1 MVPGRS
7 EMSKIP
13 RLSVRHLTKR
23 FAALAANDD
32 VSLDVMPGEL
42 HCLLGEN
49 GAGKSTLSSCLYGLY
64 QPDAGEIRV
73 DGKTV
78 QLGSPGEAI
87 RAGIGMVHQHFVLV
101 PNFTVLENVAVG
113 TGSGWRLGRAEALSR
128 IETICSTYGIS
139 LNPHRHV
146 GDLSVGEQQ
155 WVEIVKALYTGA
167 RLLIL
172 DEPTAVLTPEE
183 SRRLF
188 AIVRRLTSEDL
199 SVVLI
204 SHKMS
209 EVMQS
214 DRVSVLRKG
223 RLVGTVITSNV
234 SRDQLTT
241 MMVGRSVAA
250 PARAADAKAT
260 GETVLSVRGLTH
272 LRDGRPVLDNASLDI
287 AAGEIVGIA
296 GVSGNGQDELF
307 ECLAG
312 LAAPDG
318 GTVLLDGETLQA
330 YSPATIAAKG
340 IGYVPSDRFRD
351 GLVADLDIG
360 ENLVLGQQWQTR
372 WRNGPFIDTAAL
384 DANARMVIAAYSIAA
399 TGPSSPSR
407 KLSGGN
413 AQKVILARE
422 FAKAKR
428 LLLCNQPT
436 RGLDVGAIEF
446 VYRQLLHKRDE
457 GCAILLASEELED
470 LFALSRRICVMFRG
484 RILAVLD
491 TEKTTYDEIGS
502 LMAGHG
508 SEAAA

>member
-1 MVPGRS
+1 
-7 EMSKIP
+7 MSQIP

-23 FAALAANDD
+23 FATLLANDD

-78 QLGSPGEAI
+78 HLRSPGEAI

-101 PNFTVLENVAVG
+101 PGFTVLENVAVG
-113 TGSGWRLGRAEALSR
+113 TGSGWRLGRADALSR
-128 IETICSTYGIS
+128 IEAICSTYGIS
-139 LNPHRHV
+139 LDPHRPV
-146 GDLSVGEQQ
+146 ADLSVGEQQ
-155 WVEIVKALYTGA
+155 WLEIVKALYTGA

-188 AIVRRLTSEDL
+188 ATVRRLTTESL

-204 SHKMS
+204 SHKMA

-214 DRVSVLRKG
+214 DQVSVLRKG
-223 RLVGTVITSNV
+223 RLVGTVSTSDV

-241 MMVGRSVAA
+241 MMVGRPVAS
-250 PARAADAKAT
+250 PARARDAKAP
-260 GETVLSVRGLTH
+260 GETVLSVRGLTY
-272 LRDGRPVLDNASLDI
+272 LREQRAVLDNASFDI
-287 AAGEIVGIA
+287 AGGEIFGIA

-312 LAAPDG
+312 LISPDG
-318 GTVLLDGETLQA
+318 GTISLDGEALQA
-330 YSPATIAAKG
+330 NSPATVAAKG
-340 IGYVPSDRFRD
+340 VGYVPSDRFRD

-360 ENLVLGQQWQTR
+360 ENLVLGQQWQAR
-372 WRNGPFIDTAAL
+372 WRKGPFIDAAAL
-384 DANARMVIAAYSIAA
+384 EANARAAIDAYSIAA
-399 TGPSSPSR
+399 TGPSALSR

-422 FAKAKR
+422 FAKANR

-446 VYRQLLHKRDE
+446 VHRELRRKRDE

-491 TEKTTYDEIGS
+491 TDKTTYDEIGS
-502 LMAGHG
+502 LMAGHE

>member
-1 MVPGRS
+1 
-7 EMSKIP
+7 MSQIP

-23 FAALAANDD
+23 FATLLANDD

-78 QLGSPGEAI
+78 HLRSPGEAI

-101 PNFTVLENVAVG
+101 PGFTVLENVAVG
-113 TGSGWRLGRAEALSR
+113 TGSGWRLGRADALSR
-128 IETICSTYGIS
+128 IEAICSTYGIS
-139 LNPHRHV
+139 LDPHRPV
-146 GDLSVGEQQ
+146 ADLSVGEQQ

-188 AIVRRLTSEDL
+188 ATVRRLTTESL

-204 SHKMS
+204 SHKMA

-214 DRVSVLRKG
+214 DQVSVLRKG
-223 RLVGTVITSNV
+223 RLVGTVSTSDV

-241 MMVGRSVAA
+241 MMVGRPVAA
-250 PARAADAKAT
+250 PARARDAKAP
-260 GETVLSVRGLTH
+260 GETVLSVRGLTY
-272 LRDGRPVLDNASLDI
+272 LREQRAVLDNASFDI
-287 AAGEIVGIA
+287 AGGEIFGIA

-312 LAAPDG
+312 LISPDR
-318 GTVLLDGETLQA
+318 GTISLDGEALQA
-330 YSPATIAAKG
+330 NSPATVAAKG
-340 IGYVPSDRFRD
+340 VGYVPSDRFRD

-360 ENLVLGQQWQTR
+360 ENLVLGQQWQAR
-372 WRNGPFIDTAAL
+372 WRNGPFIDATAL
-384 DANARMVIAAYSIAA
+384 DANARAAIGAYSIAA
-399 TGPSSPSR
+399 TGPSAPSR

-422 FAKAKR
+422 FAKANR

-446 VYRQLLHKRDE
+446 VHRELQRKRDE
-457 GCAILLASEELED
+457 ACAILLASEELDD

-502 LMAGHG
+502 LMAGHE

>member
-1 MVPGRS
+1 
-7 EMSKIP
+7 MSQIP

-23 FAALAANDD
+23 FATLLANDD

-78 QLGSPGEAI
+78 HLRSPGEAI

-101 PNFTVLENVAVG
+101 PGFTVLENVAVG
-113 TGSGWRLGRAEALSR
+113 TGSGWRLGRADALSR
-128 IETICSTYGIS
+128 IEAICSTYGIS
-139 LNPHRHV
+139 LDPHRPV
-146 GDLSVGEQQ
+146 ADLSVGEQQ
-155 WVEIVKALYTGA
+155 WLEIVKALYTGA

-188 AIVRRLTSEDL
+188 ATVRRLTTESL

-204 SHKMS
+204 SHKMA

-214 DRVSVLRKG
+214 DQVSVLRKG
-223 RLVGTVITSNV
+223 RLVGTVSTSDV

-241 MMVGRSVAA
+241 MMVGRPVAS
-250 PARAADAKAT
+250 PARARDAKAP
-260 GETVLSVRGLTH
+260 GETVLSVRGLTY
-272 LRDGRPVLDNASLDI
+272 LREQRAVLDNASFDI
-287 AAGEIVGIA
+287 AGGEIFGIA
-296 GVSGNGQDELF
+296 GVSGSGQDELF

-312 LAAPDG
+312 LISPDR
-318 GTVLLDGETLQA
+318 GTISLDGEALQA
-330 YSPATIAAKG
+330 NSPATVAAKG
-340 IGYVPSDRFRD
+340 VGYVPSDRFRD

-360 ENLVLGQQWQTR
+360 ENLVLGQQWQAR
-372 WRNGPFIDTAAL
+372 WRKGPFIDAAAL
-384 DANARMVIAAYSIAA
+384 EANARAAIDAYSIAA
-399 TGPSSPSR
+399 TGPSALSR

-422 FAKAKR
+422 FAKANR

-446 VYRQLLHKRDE
+446 VHRELRRKRDE

-491 TEKTTYDEIGS
+491 TDKTTYDEIGS
-502 LMAGHG
+502 LMAGHE

>member
-1 MVPGRS
+1 
-7 EMSKIP
+7 MSQIP

-23 FAALAANDD
+23 FATLLANDD

-78 QLGSPGEAI
+78 HLRSPGEAI

-101 PNFTVLENVAVG
+101 PGFTVLENVAVG
-113 TGSGWRLGRAEALSR
+113 TGSGWRLGRADALSR
-128 IETICSTYGIS
+128 IEAICSTYGIS
-139 LNPHRHV
+139 LDPHRPV
-146 GDLSVGEQQ
+146 ADLSVGEQQ
-155 WVEIVKALYTGA
+155 WLEIVKALYTGA

-188 AIVRRLTSEDL
+188 ATVRRLTTESL

-204 SHKMS
+204 SHKMA

-214 DRVSVLRKG
+214 DQVSVLRKG
-223 RLVGTVITSNV
+223 RLVGTVSTSDV

-241 MMVGRSVAA
+241 MMVGRPVAS
-250 PARAADAKAT
+250 PARARDAKAP
-260 GETVLSVRGLTH
+260 GETVLSVRGLTY
-272 LRDGRPVLDNASLDI
+272 LREQRAVLDNASFDI
-287 AAGEIVGIA
+287 AGGEIFGIA

-312 LAAPDG
+312 LISPDR
-318 GTVLLDGETLQA
+318 GTISLDGEALQA
-330 YSPATIAAKG
+330 NSPATVAAKG
-340 IGYVPSDRFRD
+340 VGYVPSDRFRD

-360 ENLVLGQQWQTR
+360 ENLVLGQQWQAR
-372 WRNGPFIDTAAL
+372 WRKGPFIDAAAL
-384 DANARMVIAAYSIAA
+384 EANARAAIDAYSIAA
-399 TGPSSPSR
+399 TGPSALSR

-422 FAKAKR
+422 FAKANR

-446 VYRQLLHKRDE
+446 VHRELRRKRDE

-491 TEKTTYDEIGS
+491 TDKTTYDEIGS
-502 LMAGHG
+502 LMAGHE

>member
-1 MVPGRS
+1 
-7 EMSKIP
+7 MSQIP

-23 FAALAANDD
+23 FATLLANDD

-64 QPDAGEIRV
+64 RPDGGEIRV

-78 QLGSPGEAI
+78 HLRSPGEAI

-101 PNFTVLENVAVG
+101 PGFTVLENVAVG

-128 IETICSTYGIS
+128 FEAICSTYGIS
-139 LNPHRHV
+139 LDPHRLV
-146 GDLSVGEQQ
+146 ADLSVGEQQ

-188 AIVRRLTSEDL
+188 AIVRRLTTESL

-204 SHKMS
+204 SHKMA

-214 DRVSVLRKG
+214 DQVSVLRKG
-223 RLVGTVITSNV
+223 RLVGTVSTSDV

-241 MMVGRSVAA
+241 MMVGCSVVA
-250 PARAADAKAT
+250 PVRAGDAKAP
-260 GETVLSVRGLTH
+260 GETVLSVRGLTY
-272 LRDGRPVLDNASLDI
+272 LREQRPVLDNASLDI
-287 AAGEIVGIA
+287 AGGEIVGIA
-296 GVSGNGQDELF
+296 GISGNGQDELF

-312 LAAPDG
+312 LIPPDR
-318 GTVLLDGETLQA
+318 GTISLDGEALQA
-330 YSPATIAAKG
+330 NSPATMAAKG
-340 IGYVPSDRFRD
+340 VGYVPSDRFRD

-360 ENLVLGQQWQTR
+360 ENLVLGQQWQAR
-372 WRNGPFIDTAAL
+372 WRNGPFIDAAAL
-384 DANARMVIAAYSIAA
+384 DANARTAIGAYSIAA
-399 TGPSSPSR
+399 TGPSAPSR

-422 FAKAKR
+422 FAKANR

-446 VYRQLLHKRDE
+446 VHRELQRKRDE

-470 LFALSRRICVMFRG
+470 LFALTRRICVMFRG
-484 RILAVLD
+484 RILAVLG

-502 LMAGHG
+502 LMAGHE

>member
-1 MVPGRS
+1 
-7 EMSKIP
+7 MSNIP

-23 FAALAANDD
+23 FAAFVANDD

-73 DGKTV
+73 DGKIV
-78 QLGSPGEAI
+78 RLRSPGEAI

-101 PNFTVLENVAVG
+101 PCFTVLENVVVG
-113 TGSGWRLGRAEALSR
+113 TGSGWRLGRAEAFSR
-128 IETICSTYGIS
+128 IEAICSTYGIS
-139 LNPHRHV
+139 LDPHQLV

-204 SHKMS
+204 SHKMA

-214 DRVSVLRKG
+214 DQVSVLRKG
-223 RLVGTVITSNV
+223 RLVGTVVTSQV

-250 PARAADAKAT
+250 PARAGAAKAL
-260 GETVLSVRGLTH
+260 GGTVLSVRGLTLLH
-272 LRDGRPVLDNASLDI
+272 DRRPVLDNASLDI

-307 ECLAG
+307 ECLGG
-312 LAAPDG
+312 LAQPDG
-318 GTVLLDGETLQA
+318 GTILLDGETLQA
-330 YSPATIAAKG
+330 YSPATMAAKG
-340 IGYVPSDRFRD
+340 VGYVPSDRFRD
-351 GLVADLDIG
+351 GLIADLDIG
-360 ENLVLGQQWQTR
+360 ENLVLGQQWQVR
-372 WRNGPFIDTAAL
+372 WRNGPFIDAAAL
-384 DANARMVIAAYSIAA
+384 DANARTAMSAYSIAA
-399 TGPSSPSR
+399 TGPSALSR

-422 FAKAKR
+422 FAKANR

-436 RGLDVGAIEF
+436 RGLDIGAIEF
-446 VYRQLLHKRDE
+446 VHRQLLRKRDE
-457 GCAILLASEELED
+457 GCAILLASEDLED

-491 TEKTTYDEIGS
+491 REKATYDEIGR

>member
-1 MVPGRS
+1 
-7 EMSKIP
+7 MSKIP

-23 FAALAANDD
+23 FAALIANDD
-32 VSLDVMPGEL
+32 ISLDVMPGEL

-78 QLGSPGEAI
+78 QLRSPGEAI

-101 PNFTVLENVAVG
+101 PGFTVLENVAVG
-113 TGSGWRLGRAEALSR
+113 TGSGWRLGRAGALSR
-128 IETICSTYGIS
+128 IKAICSSYGVS
-139 LNPHRHV
+139 LDPHQLV

-188 AIVRRLTSEDL
+188 AILRRLTSEDL

-204 SHKMS
+204 SHKMA

-214 DRVSVLRKG
+214 DQVSVLRKG
-223 RLVGTVITSNV
+223 RLVGTVVTSDV

-250 PARAADAKAT
+250 PARAADAKAP
-260 GETVLSVRGLTH
+260 GGTVLSVRGLTQ
-272 LRDGRPVLDNASLDI
+272 LRDQRPVLDNASLDI

-312 LAAPDG
+312 LTPPDS
-318 GTVLLDGETLQA
+318 GTILLDGEKLQA
-330 YSPATIAAKG
+330 CSPAMMAAKG
-340 IGYVPSDRFRD
+340 LGYVPSDRFRD

-360 ENLVLGQQWQTR
+360 ENLVLGQQWQAR
-372 WRNGPFIDTAAL
+372 WRNGPFIDAAAL
-384 DANARMVIAAYSIAA
+384 DANARTAIGAYSIAA
-399 TGPSSPSR
+399 TGPSASSR

-422 FAKAKR
+422 FAKANR

-436 RGLDVGAIEF
+436 RGLDIGATEF
-446 VYRQLLHKRDE
+446 VHRRLLRKRVE

-491 TEKTTYDEIGS
+491 TEKATYDEIGS